1 MVRTIRRKSD
11 AELNLAN
18 DQVRASQNVIAYDS
32 KEYVVEVI
40 VKRFEKGQF
49 FIPEYQR
56 DFVWSD
62 ERRCKFIESVMM
74 GLPIPYLFG
83 VQTSDG
89 KVEILDGA
97 QRIQTLCQFINN
109 ELELK
114 NLDRLDL
121 INDYYFEELPQEQQ
135 NKLLDRSLRMVVLPE
150 TVSKQIRLDMFERIN
165 TGSDTLKNS
174 EIRKGAYSGPF
185 FDFVIRCSENPLFVQ
200 LCPITEKNR
209 KRGEATE
216 LVLRFFAYS
225 EKYTEFKHSV
235 SGFLDT
241 YLKEKNEQGF
251 DEQRLESNFQRMLQY
266 VQANFPFGFAKSK
279 KARSTPRVRFEAISV
294 GTHLALIHDP
304 NLPPL
309 NKPFE
314 ETQEFKVQTTSHA
327 SNSGPR
333 LKARVEY
340 IRDYLLGR

>member
-185 FDFVIRCSENPLFVQ
+185 F
-200 LCPITEKNR
+200 
-209 KRGEATE
+209 
-216 LVLRFFAYS
+216 
-225 EKYTEFKHSV
+225 
-235 SGFLDT
+235 
-241 YLKEKNEQGF
+241 
-251 DEQRLESNFQRMLQY
+251 
-266 VQANFPFGFAKSK
+266 
-279 KARSTPRVRFEAISV
+279 
-294 GTHLALIHDP
+294 
-304 NLPPL
+304 
-309 NKPFE
+309 
-314 ETQEFKVQTTSHA
+314 
-327 SNSGPR
+327 
-333 LKARVEY
+333 
-340 IRDYLLGR
+340 